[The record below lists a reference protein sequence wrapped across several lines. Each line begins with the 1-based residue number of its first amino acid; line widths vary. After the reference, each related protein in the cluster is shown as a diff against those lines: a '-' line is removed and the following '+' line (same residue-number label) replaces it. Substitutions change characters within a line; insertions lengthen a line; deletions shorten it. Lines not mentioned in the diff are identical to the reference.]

1 MARAKQELP
10 LFIPQKADLSKFSV
24 MIPTELQEL
33 IRKYKDFL
41 RESHTKDYSIDEIS
55 TRILETIKKDAL
67 FKKWLD
73 EHKGE
78 VEKKKLEGADK

>member
-10 LFIPQKADLSKFSV
+10 LFIPQKSDLSKFSV

-41 RESHTKDYSIDEIS
+41 KEQNAKDFSIDEIS
-55 TRILETIKKDAL
+55 TRVLETIKKDAL

-73 EHKGE
+73 EGKGAVGKNT
-78 VEKKKLEGADK
+78 VERIGK